1 MKKKIDRLPAK
12 VSQLGVRISM
22 ERNGAR
28 LISPSHIKF
37 SGLMPASMLGGKAG
51 KGRGRSCWRWRR
63 KRSRASDGTTC
74 ATPPPPPPDC
84 PVWRMS
90 DTLQRCTGARGD
102 SATALGP
109 RRRLLAHARR
119 RQKRVQKGYVFV
131 AEFTPR
137 ILVYRKILDGE
148 SILCGSGTVNTI
160 PTAKKCGAGSA

>member
-74 ATPPPPPPDC
+74 ATPPPPPPPPLTAPYGGCRIHYKGAQGRVVTAPPPSALGAGCSPMLAEDRN
-84 PVWRMS
+84 VSKRDMFL
-90 DTLQRCTGARGD
+90 LQSSRRAFWCTGRYSTGRA
-102 SATALGP
+102 SC
-109 RRRLLAHARR
+109 
-119 RQKRVQKGYVFV
+119 V
-131 AEFTPR
+131 AVVP
-137 ILVYRKILDGE
+137 
-148 SILCGSGTVNTI
+148 
-160 PTAKKCGAGSA
+160 